1 MNQKRIFWIILLF
14 LIASLDVSMARQL
27 QQSYGIQ
34 KQESQL
40 ANEEEAF
47 ATLRA
52 FELPPDAYRQLAGKE
67 EASESANDK
76 QQKELHEN
84 ILAYLFCQ
92 SLQSSD
98 LKDWKRL
105 EKSARPGLYA
115 DYTEIVKK
123 LLADAVWFPVPAAV
137 NDEKTT
143 VSYENSWQSERT
155 YGGTRGH
162 EGCDLMASVQQRGY
176 YPIVSVSDGVVEK
189 MGWLPQGGY
198 RIGIRSSHG
207 VYYYYAHLSEYEEG
221 ITTGMEIS
229 AGQLLGYMG
238 DTGYSEVEGTTGNF
252 PVHLHF
258 GVYLNLEGQ
267 SEVSFNPYYLL
278 ELLKDRKLK
287 YRYQK

>member
-123 LLADAVWFPVPAAV
+123 LLADAVWFPVPLW
-137 NDEKTT
+137 E
-143 VSYENSWQSERT
+143 
-155 YGGTRGH
+155 
-162 EGCDLMASVQQRGY
+162 L
-176 YPIVSVSDGVVEK
+176 K
-189 MGWLPQGGY
+189 MPLHRLPQVEAQHIHRPAQAVERGANHSLH
-198 RIGIRSSHG
+198 RSPPT
-207 VYYYYAHLSEYEEG
+207 APWLQCP
-221 ITTGMEIS
+221 S
-229 AGQLLGYMG
+229 APYQRCRPP
-238 DTGYSEVEGTTGNF
+238 GT
-252 PVHLHF
+252 
-258 GVYLNLEGQ
+258 
-267 SEVSFNPYYLL
+267 
-278 ELLKDRKLK
+278 
-287 YRYQK
+287 